1 MSSLCLA
8 LLQVRLWLVGGSM
21 SMSIDGIRVRR
32 VDPLPERMAELL
44 RQLCA
49 KEALSPEE
57 TEAVV
62 RRATCKPDVTPV
74 EWPSDLVPHLR
85 HFVLQTT
92 ASACSR

>member
-1 MSSLCLA
+1 M
-8 LLQVRLWLVGGSM
+8 R
-21 SMSIDGIRVRR
+21 IDGIRVRR